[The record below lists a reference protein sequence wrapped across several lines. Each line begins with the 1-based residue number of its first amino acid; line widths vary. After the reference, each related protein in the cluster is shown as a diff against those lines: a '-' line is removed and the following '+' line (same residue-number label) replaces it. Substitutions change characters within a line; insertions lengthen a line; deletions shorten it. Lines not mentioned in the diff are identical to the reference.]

1 MSCNISCCIFLSQS
15 RIIISY
21 CLLVFREMIAICGMA
36 FVAVVVY
43 VVLSGGRG
51 RGEVRI
57 RLNYCTALA
66 T

>member
-1 MSCNISCCIFLSQS
+1 
-15 RIIISY
+15 
-21 CLLVFREMIAICGMA
+21 MIAICGMA
-36 FVAVVVY
+36 FVVVVY